1 MGGSLSLVAGI
12 AAQARR
18 GHFIMLIM
26 RTLIALLMTLAAAA
40 VTAQV
45 QTFEQASFQL
55 AGTEAHSPPAPA
67 AVRLPDNWSL
77 QRQHAQGLGIYRI
90 VWPMATVPG
99 AQQALFIKRI
109 SMDAE
114 VLVNG
119 RLVRSSNGLREPYMR
134 RWNHPWLVEVPNSF
148 LVAGQNLIEVRVA
161 ALRDYN
167 GGLSAIQAGDLV
179 ALQPEYE
186 RARFWQIDAAIFSFA
201 VLLSMGVL
209 SLLLGFRSGAQT
221 YYSVAGAAAIAG
233 ALHNTDHFL
242 LYVPFDWRVWALVVN
257 AANVWFFVCIAIF
270 LLRYA
275 RGQTSRI
282 EVSMIGY
289 GVVCM
294 AALALW
300 LWGPL
305 TSELWALVWLPF
317 FGFVSLYLLFE
328 SWTMAVAKRNFES
341 VFVAL
346 AMTIFVALEIQGYLV
361 QFRWLPFDRTYYS
374 PLAGVLLA
382 ISLALMLVNQF
393 FAALEDAARTNQE
406 LEARVAAKHAEL
418 DTSFTQL
425 QGTVRANAAL
435 RERDRLLGEM
445 HDGLGAQ
452 LIAGLKRA
460 QSKRLTQ
467 EDMAQIL
474 RDCLTDL
481 RLMVDSTAQTAED
494 LRSALGN
501 LRYRFEQSLLDGSV
515 ELRWDLSE
523 LPEGYQLT
531 PKATLNVLRIVQESL
546 SNSLKYSKATWMG
559 VSATQLSNGRIGLRI
574 TDNGVGFEEPSSLPG
589 FGLNNMRRRA
599 REMGGEVNV
608 ISGPAGTAVAL
619 TLPLPID
626 INNPVTLGQTTI
638 GFNPATTTGT
648 NG

>member
-1 MGGSLSLVAGI
+1 MLQIKNIFQYIIGCALTVAAFLPGSAAHAEVQRFDQANIFMAGESST
-12 AAQARR
+12 A
-18 GHFIMLIM
+18 G
-26 RTLIALLMTLAAAA
+26 A
-40 VTAQV
+40 VV
-45 QTFEQASFQL
+45 
-55 AGTEAHSPPAPA
+55 P
-67 AVRLPDNWSL
+67 LPDNWSVS
-77 QRQHAQGLGIYRI
+77 RQQADGVGIYQI
-90 VWPMATVPG
+90 NWPLATVP
-99 AQQALFIKRI
+99 AEPQAVFVKRI

-114 VLVNG
+114 VRING
-119 RLVRSSNGLREPYMR
+119 RTVRSSNMVGQLYAR
-134 RWNHPWLVEVPNSF
+134 RWNHPWLVEVPASF
-148 LVAGQNLIEVRVA
+148 LVAGLNTIEIKVSAR
-161 ALRDYN
+161 RDYN
-167 GGLSAIQAGDLV
+167 SGLSMVYAGNLMS
-179 ALQPEYE
+179 LQPIYE
-186 RARFWQIDAAIFSFA
+186 RSRFWQIDAAIFSFA

-209 SLLLGFRSGAQT
+209 ALLLGFRAAAQS

-242 LYVPFDWRVWALVVN
+242 QYVPFDWRVWSLLVN
-257 AANVWFFVCIAIF
+257 AANVWFFIFIAIF

-275 RGQTSRI
+275 RGQSQSSRL
-282 EVSMIGY
+282 EAAMIGY
-289 GVVCM
+289 GVV
-294 AALALW
+294 ATFALALW
-300 LWGPL
+300 LWGLL
-305 TSELWALVWLPF
+305 TSELWALVWMPF
-317 FGFVSLYLLFE
+317 FCVVILYLQYE
-328 SWTMAVAKRNFES
+328 TWAMAISKRDFES

-346 AMTIFVALEIQGYLV
+346 AMTIFVLLQVQGYLV
-361 QFRWLPFDRTYYS
+361 QFRWLPFDSTYYS

-393 FAALEDAARTNQE
+393 FAALEQAALTNQE
-406 LEARVAAKHAEL
+406 LEARVAVKHAEL
-418 DTSFTQL
+418 DASFVQL
-425 QGTVRANAAL
+425 QGTVRSNAAL

-460 QSKRLTQ
+460 QTKRLTQ
-467 EDMAQIL
+467 EDMTQIL

-546 SNSLKYSKATWMG
+546 SNSLKYSKASWMG
-559 VSATQLSNGRIGLRI
+559 VSATQLSNGRFGLRI

-619 TLPLPID
+619 TLPMPMTDSTNPIT
-626 INNPVTLGQTTI
+626 ISQTTI
-638 GFNPATTTGT
+638 GPLQS
-648 NG
+648 